1 MFPKRQAEIAHDYG
15 RIAGHEVLTPAN
27 LIDHVSTNPAAGEL
41 AAELVGQA
49 RGQLDQ
55 FRPMLAI
62 IAGVEP
68 TDEQL
73 DKVTF
78 VLTQRLADLMPQAR
92 GIVEEHLS
100 QSLRPDQL
108 IAVRLSVLDK
118 HQVER
123 MLRGLSEEDAVI
135 PVVIGGGRVTD
146 VSGDG
151 EE

>member
-1 MFPKRQAEIAHDYG
+1 MIRRPPRSTRTDPLFPYTTLFRS
-15 RIAGHEVLTPAN
+15 
-27 LIDHVSTNPAAGEL
+27 VSTNPAAGEL

-100 QSLRPDQL
+100 HSLRLDQL
-108 IAVRLSVLDK
+108 IEEQIGRASCR
-118 HQVER
+118 ER
-123 MLRGLSEEDAVI
+123 
-135 PVVIGGGRVTD
+135 VVQCV
-146 VSGDG
+146 
-151 EE
+151 

>member
-1 MFPKRQAEIAHDYG
+1 MIRRPPRSTRTDPLFPYTTLFRS
-15 RIAGHEVLTPAN
+15 
-27 LIDHVSTNPAAGEL
+27 VSTNPAAGER

-55 FRPMLAI
+55 FRPMLAM

-100 QSLRPDQL
+100 QSLRLDQL
-108 IAVRLSVLDK
+108 IEERLSVLDK
-118 HQVER
+118 HQFER
-123 MLRGLSEEDAVI
+123 MLRGIFEEDEVI
-135 PVVIGGGRVTD
+135 LVVIGGVLGGAVGALQGAI
-146 VSGDG
+146 VLAAGW
-151 EE
+151 